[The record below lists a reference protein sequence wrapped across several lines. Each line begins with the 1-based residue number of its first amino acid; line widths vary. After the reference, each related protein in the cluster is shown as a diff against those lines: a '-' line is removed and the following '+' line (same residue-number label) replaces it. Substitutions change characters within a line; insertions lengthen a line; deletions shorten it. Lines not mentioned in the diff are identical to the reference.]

1 MPVRFA
7 DDLVVMCWSRSQA
20 ERALARLVELLAG
33 LGLEPKAAKTR
44 IVHMEVGGD
53 GFDFL
58 GFHHRLVRSRGDRGK
73 PRVVFLARWPADRAM
88 RHARDRI
95 REITARRW
103 MLLPPEAI
111 VQDLSGFL
119 RGWAGYFRY
128 GHSGQRLSKIRR
140 YAQWRLAHFI
150 RRRHRRSM
158 AFGWWVLT
166 RARPADL
173 GLISLYGIV
182 VAPGAGK
189 PWRERPNAGG
199 ERRR

>member
-1 MPVRFA
+1 M
-7 DDLVVMCWSRSQA
+7 W
-20 ERALARLVELLAG
+20 
-33 LGLEPKAAKTR
+33 
-44 IVHMEVGGD
+44 
-53 GFDFL
+53 
-58 GFHHRLVRSRGDRGK
+58 
-73 PRVVFLARWPADRAM
+73 
-88 RHARDRI
+88 HARDRI

-111 VQDLSGFL
+111 VRDLNGFL

-140 YAQWRLAHFI
+140 YAQWRLAHFV

-173 GLISLYGIV
+173 GLISLYVIV
-182 VAPGAGK
+182 VAPRAGK
-189 PWRERPNAGG
+189 PWRDRPNAAG